1 VECQDAKSKEVTNF
15 NMVDDHL
22 DKILEF
28 KVNTH
33 NEYKNAMDFF
43 THLAICH
50 TIVSSRDPRDESKI
64 MLNASSPD
72 ELSLINGAK
81 YYGVK
86 FVERANGN
94 IIHIKNLNEDGR
106 IDKYQ
111 LLNVIEFTSDRKR
124 MTVVVKTPSG

>member
-1 VECQDAKSKEVTNF
+1 
-15 NMVDDHL
+15 MVDEHL
-22 DKILEF
+22 DGILAQ
-28 KVNTH
+28 KVNTN

-72 ELSLINGAK
+72 ELSLINGSK

-86 FVERANGN
+86 FVERTNGN
-94 IIHIKNLNEDGR
+94 IINIKNLNEGGR
-106 IDKYQ
+106 LDKY
-111 LLNVIEFTSDRKR
+111 
-124 MTVVVKTPSG
+124 